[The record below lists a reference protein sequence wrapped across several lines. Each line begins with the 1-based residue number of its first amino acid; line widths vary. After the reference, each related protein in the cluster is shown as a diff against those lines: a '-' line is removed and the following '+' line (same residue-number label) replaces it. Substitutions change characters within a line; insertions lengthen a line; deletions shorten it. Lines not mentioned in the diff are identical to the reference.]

1 MLLRLVILP
10 SLLLGW
16 VPSACGD
23 ENPGRSEEERRLKSA
38 MKEEVHFE
46 RYLFP
51 VGAFP
56 AASWLHPDS
65 VALYLGKAEL
75 SLSFYD
81 EKFRPVVK
89 AEKPGRY
96 GAVIRTTSKDGFKIH
111 RFTTLYA
118 LDSPFYEWHRAA
130 RSETGP
136 CGEKWNKY
144 QRQEAC
150 RFLADTTRGPVD
162 RDPEAAI
169 FFAGLRSMKKNS
181 FPNDSPRVRDRQWW
195 IDFKRFVL
203 GYAPAGKKLK
213 LPARGG
219 KSVTLVQVDPL
230 RAGFQQG
237 AIDSIQAIC
246 AEWAEKSGQPHVT
259 LIAHEGAIFFHEAFG
274 RLESGLPAGLES
286 RMWMASI
293 TKLLTGILMMQFVD
307 QGLVDLEKPVLSY
320 LPEVPSGAPELHV
333 RDLFTHT
340 AGFHWHDEWASD
352 WNMSLENQ
360 LAHCRHVCRVGERLK
375 YNRMGY
381 AVAGKIME
389 RLSGSSVPRLFAVQ
403 LLAPLGMKQTFVD
416 NTYGSC
422 MSTAYDIALVGQ
434 MLLNRGKYGS
444 KQFFSEE
451 SLKLMLP
458 RAIQGV
464 HGRLIPD
471 WGIGTVWLGGCG
483 WSPLTFGHEAASGA
497 LLRIDP
503 ESRMILVQGRNS
515 TGPDYDQYEKFRD
528 RLLMAAAHAASS
540 RTGMAK

>member
-1 MLLRLVILP
+1 
-10 SLLLGW
+10 
-16 VPSACGD
+16 
-23 ENPGRSEEERRLKSA
+23 
-38 MKEEVHFE
+38 
-46 RYLFP
+46 
-51 VGAFP
+51 
-56 AASWLHPDS
+56 
-65 VALYLGKAEL
+65 
-75 SLSFYD
+75 
-81 EKFRPVVK
+81 
-89 AEKPGRY
+89 
-96 GAVIRTTSKDGFKIH
+96 
-111 RFTTLYA
+111 
-118 LDSPFYEWHRAA
+118 
-130 RSETGP
+130 
-136 CGEKWNKY
+136 
-144 QRQEAC
+144 
-150 RFLADTTRGPVD
+150 
-162 RDPEAAI
+162 
-169 FFAGLRSMKKNS
+169 
-181 FPNDSPRVRDRQWW
+181 
-195 IDFKRFVL
+195 
-203 GYAPAGKKLK
+203 
-213 LPARGG
+213 
-219 KSVTLVQVDPL
+219 
-230 RAGFQQG
+230 
-237 AIDSIQAIC
+237 
-246 AEWAEKSGQPHVT
+246 
-259 LIAHEGAIFFHEAFG
+259 
-274 RLESGLPAGLES
+274 
-286 RMWMASI
+286 
-293 TKLLTGILMMQFVD
+293 
-307 QGLVDLEKPVLSY
+307 
-320 LPEVPSGAPELHV
+320 
-333 RDLFTHT
+333 
-340 AGFHWHDEWASD
+340 
-352 WNMSLENQ
+352 MSLENQ